1 MKKDETQFVI
11 KIYIEIFDGV
21 SLFQFNIS
29 FSMA

>member
-11 KIYIEIFDGV
+11 KIDIEIFDGV